1 MACFYKTLTGSQ
13 LLYAKHLTMM
23 VIQNLTLTTNRYI
36 QTHYFTGKEQIW
48 AGVLKRKIPVQITHR
63 DLK

>member
-1 MACFYKTLTGSQ
+1 
-13 LLYAKHLTMM
+13 MM